1 MVPVPVT
8 SFETIILKATRL
20 QVHRFAKCDC
30 SNNREI
36 KDTTDKLKKNKR
48 KNQNQGSQDI
58 VMCPLNSMLEDEVNI
73 GNFKDE
79 NMKANSVD
87 SYKNVPQ
94 INVC

>member
-36 KDTTDKLKKNKR
+36 KDTTDKLKKTKG
-48 KNQNQGSQDI
+48 KI
-58 VMCPLNSMLEDEVNI
+58 KIKVAKILCPLNSMLEDEVNI

>member
-1 MVPVPVT
+1 MVTVPVT
-8 SFETIILKATRL
+8 SFEAIILKATGL

-30 SNNREI
+30 SNNCEI
-36 KDTTDKLKKNKR
+36 KDSDKLKKR
-48 KNQNQGSQDI
+48 RNQNQGSQDI

-79 NMKANSVD
+79 NMKANNVD
-87 SYKNVPQ
+87 SYKKVTQ